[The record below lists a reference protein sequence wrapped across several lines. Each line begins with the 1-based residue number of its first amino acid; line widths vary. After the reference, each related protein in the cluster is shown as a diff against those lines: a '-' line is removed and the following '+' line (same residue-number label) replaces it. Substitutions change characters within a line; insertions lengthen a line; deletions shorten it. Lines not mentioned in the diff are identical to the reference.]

1 MSFSERACS
10 PFHNERMV
18 IAWCVAQLLLVIT
31 AVQFMGRGVL
41 RRAASIIVLGV
52 AWVLPLSAP
61 AVPVLRAVLAALAIL
76 ALVKVVQLALHPEP
90 DRWAPLK
97 RLWHGL
103 APFDV
108 ADTERVAPTL
118 DRKLLLAIVFHAGL
132 ALLALLALAYLPR
145 ESGVLTN
152 LARLGLGITLAISGM
167 EAISELIRMLHLL
180 AGIAVAPIQRSPL
193 LAQSIREFWSE
204 RWNLPVNG
212 WLEALVFRPMNE
224 RFGPGTG
231 VMAAFT
237 VSGLLH
243 GWMFLVSVG
252 VVAAI
257 MATAFFVLNGMFV
270 LVETMFRL
278 RLVAEWK
285 RRVWTLGVLG
295 MASPLYIEPGL
306 QVLGL

>member
-1 MSFSERACS
+1 
-10 PFHNERMV
+10 MV
-18 IAWCVAQLLLVIT
+18 IAWCAAQLLLVIA
-31 AVQFMGRGVL
+31 AVQLMGRSL
-41 RRAASIIVLGV
+41 WRRAASILVLAI

-61 AVPVLRAVLAALAIL
+61 AVPLLQAALAAIAIL
-76 ALVKVVQLALHPEP
+76 ALVKVAQLAVHPEP
-90 DRWAPLK
+90 DRWAPLM

-103 APFDV
+103 MPFDV
-108 ADTERVAPTL
+108 ADTQPVAPAL
-118 DRKLLLAIVFHAGL
+118 DRKLLLTIGLHASL
-132 ALLALLALAYLPR
+132 ALLALLALVYLPR
-145 ESGVLTN
+145 ESGIVTN
-152 LARLGLGITLAISGM
+152 LARLGLGITLAYSGM
-167 EAISELIRMLHLL
+167 ETISESIRLLHLL
-180 AGIAVAPIQRSPL
+180 AGIAVSPIQRSPI

-212 WLEALVFRPMNE
+212 WLESLVFRPMNE

-243 GWMFLVSVG
+243 GWMFLVSIGLVG
-252 VVAAI
+252 AV
-257 MATAFFVLNGMFV
+257 MATAFFVFNGMLV

-278 RLVAEWK
+278 RQVSEWK
-285 RRVWTLGVLG
+285 RRAWTLGMLG

>member
-1 MSFSERACS
+1 MI
-10 PFHNERMV
+10 
-18 IAWCVAQLLLVIT
+18 IAWCAAQLLLVIT
-31 AVQFMGRGVL
+31 AVQLMGRSTW
-41 RRAASIIVLGV
+41 RRAASILVLGM

-61 AVPVLRAVLAALAIL
+61 AVPLLRAVLAAVAIL
-76 ALVKVVQLALHPEP
+76 ALVKVLQLALQPES

-108 ADTERVAPTL
+108 ADTQRVAPAV
-118 DRKLLLAIVFHAGL
+118 DKKLLLAIAMHAAL
-132 ALLALLALAYLPR
+132 ALLALVGLLYLPR
-145 ESGVLTN
+145 ESGIGTN
-152 LARLGLGITLAISGM
+152 LARLGLGITLAYSGM
-167 EAISELIRMLHLL
+167 ETISETIRLLHLL
-180 AGIAVAPIQRSPL
+180 AGVAVAPIQHNPI

-212 WLEALVFRPMNE
+212 WLESLVFRPMNA

-243 GWMFLVSVG
+243 GWMFLVSIGIVG
-252 VVAAI
+252 AV
-257 MATAFFVLNGMFV
+257 MACAFFVFNGMLV

-278 RLVAEWK
+278 RQVAEWK
-285 RRVWTLGVLG
+285 RRAWTLGMLG

>member
-1 MSFSERACS
+1 MI
-10 PFHNERMV
+10 
-18 IAWCVAQLLLVIT
+18 IAWCAAQLLLVIT
-31 AVQFMGRGVL
+31 AVQLMGRSTW
-41 RRAASIIVLGV
+41 RRAASILVLGM

-61 AVPVLRAVLAALAIL
+61 AVPLLRAVLAAVAIL
-76 ALVKVVQLALHPEP
+76 ALVKVLQLSLQPES

-118 DRKLLLAIVFHAGL
+118 DKKLLLAIALHAAL
-132 ALLALLALAYLPR
+132 ALLALLGLLYLPR
-145 ESGVLTN
+145 EPGIGTN
-152 LARLGLGITLAISGM
+152 LARLGLGITLAYSGM
-167 EAISELIRMLHLL
+167 ETISETIRLLHLL
-180 AGIAVAPIQRSPL
+180 AGIAVSPIQRNPI

-212 WLEALVFRPMNE
+212 WLESLVFRPMNA

-243 GWMFLVSVG
+243 GWMFLVSIGIVG
-252 VVAAI
+252 AV
-257 MATAFFVLNGMFV
+257 MACAFFVFNGMLV

-278 RLVAEWK
+278 RQVAQWK
-285 RRVWTLGVLG
+285 RRAWTLGMLG

>member
-1 MSFSERACS
+1 MI
-10 PFHNERMV
+10 
-18 IAWCVAQLLLVIT
+18 IAWCAAQLLLVIA
-31 AVQFMGRGVL
+31 AVQLMGRSAW
-41 RRAASIIVLGV
+41 RRAASILVLGT

-61 AVPVLRAVLAALAIL
+61 AVALLRAVLAALAIL
-76 ALVKVVQLALHPEP
+76 ALVKVVQLAVHPEP

-103 APFDV
+103 MPFDV
-108 ADTERVAPTL
+108 ADAGRVVPAF
-118 DRKLLLAIVFHAGL
+118 DKKLLLAIALHAGL
-132 ALLALLALAYLPR
+132 ATLALLALAYLPR
-145 ESGVLTN
+145 ESGILTN

-167 EAISELIRMLHLL
+167 EAISELIRLLHLL
-180 AGIAVAPIQRSPL
+180 AGIAVSPIQRSPL

-212 WLEALVFRPMNE
+212 WLESLVFRPMNA

-231 VMAAFT
+231 VMAAFA

-243 GWMFLVSVG
+243 GWMFLVSIGMVG
-252 VVAAI
+252 AI
-257 MATAFFVLNGMFV
+257 MATAFFVFNGMFV
-270 LVETMFRL
+270 LLETMFRL

-285 RRVWTLGVLG
+285 RRVWTLGMLG

-306 QVLGL
+306 QELGL

>member
-1 MSFSERACS
+1 MI
-10 PFHNERMV
+10 
-18 IAWCVAQLLLVIT
+18 IAWCAAQLLLVIT
-31 AVQFMGRGVL
+31 AVQLMGRSTW
-41 RRAASIIVLGV
+41 RRAASILVLGM

-61 AVPVLRAVLAALAIL
+61 AVPLLRAVLAAVAIL
-76 ALVKVVQLALHPEP
+76 ALVKVLQLALQPES

-108 ADTERVAPTL
+108 ADTERVASSL
-118 DRKLLLAIVFHAGL
+118 DKKLLLAIALHAAL
-132 ALLALLALAYLPR
+132 ALLALLGLLYLPR
-145 ESGVLTN
+145 ESGIGTN
-152 LARLGLGITLAISGM
+152 LARLGLGITLAYSGM
-167 EAISELIRMLHLL
+167 ETISETIRLLHLL
-180 AGIAVAPIQRSPL
+180 AGISVSPIQRNPI

-212 WLEALVFRPMNE
+212 WLESLVFRPMNA

-243 GWMFLVSVG
+243 GWMFLVSIGIVG
-252 VVAAI
+252 AV
-257 MATAFFVLNGMFV
+257 MACAFFVFNGMLV

-278 RLVAEWK
+278 RQVAEWK
-285 RRVWTLGVLG
+285 RRAWTLGMLG

>member
-1 MSFSERACS
+1 MI
-10 PFHNERMV
+10 
-18 IAWCVAQLLLVIT
+18 IAWCAAQLLLVI
-31 AVQFMGRGVL
+31 ACVQLMGRSL
-41 RRAASIIVLGV
+41 WRRVASILVLGM

-61 AVPVLRAVLAALAIL
+61 AVPILRAVLAALAIL

-90 DRWAPLK
+90 ERWAPLK

-108 ADTERVAPTL
+108 ADTERVTPAL
-118 DRKLLLAIVFHAGL
+118 DKKLLLVIVLHAGL
-132 ALLALLALAYLPR
+132 ALLALLGLLYLPR
-145 ESGVLTN
+145 ESGIGTN
-152 LARLGLGITLAISGM
+152 LARLALGITLAYSGM
-167 EAISELIRMLHLL
+167 ETISESIRLLHLL
-180 AGIAVAPIQRSPL
+180 AGIAVSPMQRSPI

-212 WLEALVFRPMNE
+212 WLESLVFRPMNE
-224 RFGPGTG
+224 RFGPGTA

-243 GWMFLVSVG
+243 GWMFLVAIGIVG
-252 VVAAI
+252 AV
-257 MATAFFVLNGMFV
+257 MATAFFVFNGMFV

-278 RLVAEWK
+278 RQVAEWK
-285 RRVWTLGVLG
+285 RRAWTLGMLG

>member
-1 MSFSERACS
+1 MI
-10 PFHNERMV
+10 
-18 IAWCVAQLLLVIT
+18 IAWCAAQLLLVIA
-31 AVQFMGRGVL
+31 AVQLMGRSL
-41 RRAASIIVLGV
+41 WRRVASILVLGM

-61 AVPVLRAVLAALAIL
+61 AIPLLRAVLAAVAIL
-76 ALVKVVQLALHPEP
+76 ALVKVVQLAVHPEP
-90 DRWAPLK
+90 ERWAPLK

-103 APFDV
+103 APFDI
-108 ADTERVAPTL
+108 ADTERVTPAL
-118 DRKLLLAIVFHAGL
+118 DKKLLLVIALHAGL
-132 ALLALLALAYLPR
+132 ALLALLGLFYLPR
-145 ESGVLTN
+145 ESGIGTN
-152 LARLGLGITLAISGM
+152 LARLALGITLAYSGM
-167 EAISELIRMLHLL
+167 ETLSETIRLLHLL
-180 AGIAVAPIQRSPL
+180 AGIAVSPMQRSPI

-212 WLEALVFRPMNE
+212 WLESLVFRPFNE

-243 GWMFLVSVG
+243 GWMFLVSIGIIGAV
-252 VVAAI
+252 
-257 MATAFFVLNGMFV
+257 MATAFFVFNGMFV

-278 RLVAEWK
+278 RQVAEWK
-285 RRVWTLGVLG
+285 RRAWTLGMLG

>member
-1 MSFSERACS
+1 MI
-10 PFHNERMV
+10 
-18 IAWCVAQLLLVIT
+18 IAWCAAQLLLVIT
-31 AVQFMGRGVL
+31 AVQLMGSSVW
-41 RRAASIIVLGV
+41 RRAASILVLGTS
-52 AWVLPLSAP
+52 WVLPLSAP
-61 AVPVLRAVLAALAIL
+61 DVPLLRAVLAAVAIL
-76 ALVKVVQLALHPEP
+76 ALVKVVQLAVHPEP

-108 ADTERVAPTL
+108 ADTERVAPVL
-118 DRKLLLAIVFHAGL
+118 DKKLLLAVTLHAGL
-132 ALLALLALAYLPR
+132 AVLALVGLFYLPR
-145 ESGVLTN
+145 ESGIGTN
-152 LARLGLGITLAISGM
+152 LARLGLGITLAYSGM
-167 EAISELIRMLHLL
+167 ETISESIRLLHLL
-180 AGIAVAPIQRSPL
+180 GGIAVSPIQRSPI

-212 WLEALVFRPMNE
+212 WLETLVFRPVNE

-243 GWMFLVSVG
+243 GWMFLVSIGIVG
-252 VVAAI
+252 AV
-257 MATAFFVLNGMFV
+257 MGFAFFAFNGMFV

-278 RLVAEWK
+278 RQVAEWK
-285 RRVWTLGVLG
+285 RRAWTLGMLG